1 MSDPDR
7 IGSVYYNR
15 GLGAAMMWIE
25 GMKNAQKIHNKIG
38 KAVTGAEFRD
48 GYEAIN
54 MTDARLN
61 ELGIP
66 GMLAPFALSCEN
78 HEGAGKFALMQ
89 WNGEK
94 FDNVRPFTG
103 PLDPVFIRGLVESS
117 AAKFATENSITPKK
131 CG

>member
-1 MSDPDR
+1 MPLSAR
-7 IGSVYYNR
+7 NF
-15 GLGAAMMWIE
+15 
-25 GMKNAQKIHNKIG
+25 
-38 KAVTGAEFRD
+38 FR
-48 GYEAIN
+48 
-54 MTDARLN
+54 T
-61 ELGIP
+61 
-66 GMLAPFALSCEN
+66 EN